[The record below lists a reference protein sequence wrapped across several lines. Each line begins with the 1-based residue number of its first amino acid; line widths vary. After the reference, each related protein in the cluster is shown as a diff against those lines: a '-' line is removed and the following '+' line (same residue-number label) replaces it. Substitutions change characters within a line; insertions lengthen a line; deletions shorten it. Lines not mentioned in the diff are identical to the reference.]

1 VVKCTRAALLR
12 ATLVLA
18 LLLTVLLAPSSGAA
32 AAPAPVLVVVNPA
45 VPVSNVALGQ
55 LRAYV
60 TGRERFWVPGLRVEL
75 IVRATPS
82 PERASFVELLS
93 AMSEI
98 QFQQYW
104 IGEVFRGRA
113 TSAPRA
119 VPDRTTALAL
129 VAALPGALALVAD
142 GEVPAPLRV
151 MTVDGHAPA
160 DPSYPLR

>member
-1 VVKCTRAALLR
+1 VVKRTGTALLR
-12 ATLVLA
+12 AAFALA
-18 LLLTVLLAPSSGAA
+18 LLVASRAA
-32 AAPAPVLVVVNPA
+32 AAEPAPVLVVVNPA

-82 PERASFVELLS
+82 PERASFVERLS
-93 AMSEI
+93 GMSEI

-142 GEVPAPLRV
+142 GEVPASLRV
-151 MTVDGHAPA
+151 LTVDGRAPS